1 MLHFQIFKKKMM
13 AKTTRLKKS
22 SFLNLHETRRCQKLS
37 GYYLLKPLSASVALI
52 QKSLSAS
59 VALIQ
64 KPLSASVAL
73 IQKPLSASVA
83 LIQKP
88 GFYMRTTLALN
99 RLNSIIE
106 AMRRIMA
113 QALRN

>member
-73 IQKPLSASVA
+73 IQKP
-83 LIQKP
+83 

>member
-37 GYYLLKPLSASVALI
+37 GYYLLKPLSAI
-52 QKSLSAS
+52 
-59 VALIQ
+59 
-64 KPLSASVAL
+64 VAL

>member
-37 GYYLLKPLSASVALI
+37 GYYLLKPLSTSVALI
-52 QKSLSAS
+52 QKS
-59 VALIQ
+59 
-64 KPLSASVAL
+64 LSASVAL